1 MKKKKLARLICIS
14 SLFQLFVAH
23 SCLKKKKDLKKYFNI
38 IVLTSSNIHVNNF
51 EKIKNFSNSLGY
63 KNVINLSNQI
73 KKLTPSYSLFLRKDL
88 MNKFKNYEIGEIL
101 IRYKFNLFEHTIFSS
116 FNKAKISIFE
126 DGMGD
131 YMKHSLLDNARKK
144 NKFKDFLNYLY
155 YRCLNYDHLFYFNIN
170 HSYPLRIQNKFELI
184 NDCNGDLKSH
194 HISNKPFI
202 NIKNEFLK
210 VIKKLKTLKFKR
222 KTVLFLIHDIDE
234 YFDPARTNKL
244 ELEKNIQYY
253 IKARQLISKKFP
265 NYDIIFKTHPNI
277 RNSTL
282 KILRKYNLNILSKN
296 FITEMLINNKKIFC
310 VIGFASSS
318 LIYAKKIF
326 KKKTISFDTNKLNFH
341 AIDNQSRSIFDV
353 LKRFKIDILEL

>member
-38 IVLTSSNIHVNNF
+38 IVLTSSNIHINNF
-51 EKIKNFSNSLGY
+51 KKLKYFSNLLGY

-73 KKLTPSYSLFLRKDL
+73 KKLTPKYSFFFQKNLV
-88 MNKFKNYEIGEIL
+88 NKFKNYEIGEIL

-131 YMKHSLLDNARKK
+131 YMKHSLLDGARKR
-144 NKFKDFLNYLY
+144 NKLKDFLNYLY
-155 YRCLNYDHLFYFNIN
+155 YRFLNHDHLFYFSIN
-170 HSYPLRIQNKFELI
+170 YLYPLRIRYKFELI
-184 NDCNGDLKSH
+184 NDYNGDLKSN
-194 HISNKPFI
+194 HISDKPFI
-202 NIKNEFLK
+202 NVKNEFLK
-210 VIKKLKTLKFKR
+210 VIKKFKTLEFKR
-222 KTVLFLIHDIDE
+222 KTILFLMHDIDE

-244 ELEKNIQYY
+244 ELKKNIYNY
-253 IKARQLISKKFP
+253 IRAKEIISKKFP
-265 NYDIIFKTHPNI
+265 NYNIIFKTHPNI

-282 KILRKYNLNILSKN
+282 KILKKYNLNILSKN

-310 VIGFASSS
+310 VVGFASSS

-341 AIDNQSRSIFDV
+341 AVENQNRSIFDV